1 MKELEQN
8 FLKQGLANNKEKN
21 DLSEKLNTLQKKYDE
36 LSANYDKEKNS
47 NLTQINLLTKENDS
61 FKTNLTANEEQ
72 MRAKISQLELA
83 LNEKTTQYE
92 KDQILWDGKIKFVEQ
107 QRDILKK
114 ENTEAAKRFENMLE
128 TIQKK
133 NIAEKESLENDKSL
147 TVSNLEQKFNKQ
159 IKDLQENHNKLYTEL
174 LNHSKDLEE
183 ELKIARKENMENK
196 DKKNT
201 NNELAQKIEEI
212 NAENEKY
219 RKNEDIL
226 KEEQDKKI
234 VEINTNF
241 DKEKQG
247 YKNKIAEI
255 EKNLREAEGKRGAL
269 LLELETEKAKWNI
282 EKDNLINK
290 YQELNEKMVSLEKK
304 YENILRENEKLKNE
318 KTMLRRNK
326 NTESRFTSHLGLG
339 KKNFESGSA
348 YKNAMFKVLGDY
360 SEEKENKVN
369 KNLNKNFN
377 KDKKSSD
384 INGNNTEIKEE
395 DKKDDK

>member
-1 MKELEQN
+1 
-8 FLKQGLANNKEKN
+8 
-21 DLSEKLNTLQKKYDE
+21 
-36 LSANYDKEKNS
+36 
-47 NLTQINLLTKENDS
+47 
-61 FKTNLTANEEQ
+61 
-72 MRAKISQLELA
+72 
-83 LNEKTTQYE
+83 
-92 KDQILWDGKIKFVEQ
+92 
-107 QRDILKK
+107 
-114 ENTEAAKRFENMLE
+114 
-128 TIQKK
+128 
-133 NIAEKESLENDKSL
+133 
-147 TVSNLEQKFNKQ
+147 
-159 IKDLQENHNKLYTEL
+159 
-174 LNHSKDLEE
+174 
-183 ELKIARKENMENK
+183 MENK

-290 YQELNEKMVSLEKK
+290 YQELNEKMNDLEKK

-326 NTESRFTSHLGLG
+326 NTESRFTSHIGLG

-360 SEEKENKVN
+360 SEEKEKDNKVN
-369 KNLNKNFN
+369 KNFNSKIFN
-377 KDKKSSD
+377 KDKKGND
-384 INGNNTEIKEE
+384 INGNTNNTEKKEE
-395 DKKDDK
+395 DKKEEDKKEDKNEDKK

>member
-1 MKELEQN
+1 
-8 FLKQGLANNKEKN
+8 LKQGLANNKEKN

-282 EKDNLINK
+282 EKDN
-290 YQELNEKMVSLEKK
+290 
-304 YENILRENEKLKNE
+304 
-318 KTMLRRNK
+318 
-326 NTESRFTSHLGLG
+326 
-339 KKNFESGSA
+339 
-348 YKNAMFKVLGDY
+348 
-360 SEEKENKVN
+360 
-369 KNLNKNFN
+369 
-377 KDKKSSD
+377 
-384 INGNNTEIKEE
+384 
-395 DKKDDK
+395 

>member
-21 DLSEKLNTLQKKYDE
+21 DLSEKLNVLQKKYDE

-114 ENTEAAKRFENMLE
+114 ENTESAKRFENMLE

-133 NIAEKESLENDKSL
+133 NIAEKESLENERNL
-147 TVSNLEQKFNKQ
+147 TVSNMEQKFNKQ
-159 IKDLQENHNKLYTEL
+159 IKDLQENHNKLYSEL
-174 LNHSKDLEE
+174 LNHAKDLEE
-183 ELKIARKENMENK
+183 ELKIVRKENMENK

-290 YQELNEKMVSLEKK
+290 YQELNEKMNDLEKK

-326 NTESRFTSHLGLG
+326 NTESRFTSHIGLG

-348 YKNAMFKVLGDY
+348 YKNAMFKVLD
-360 SEEKENKVN
+360 
-369 KNLNKNFN
+369 NL
-377 KDKKSSD
+377 S
-384 INGNNTEIKEE
+384 
-395 DKKDDK
+395 DDKSETSDKSKNSSKVEKKEDEKNK

>member
-61 FKTNLTANEEQ
+61 FKSNLTANEEQ

-114 ENTEAAKRFENMLE
+114 ENTEAAKRFESMLE

-183 ELKIARKENMENK
+183 ELKIARKENIEK
-196 DKKNT
+196 VLKKN
-201 NNELAQKIEEI
+201 
-212 NAENEKY
+212 
-219 RKNEDIL
+219 
-226 KEEQDKKI
+226 
-234 VEINTNF
+234 
-241 DKEKQG
+241 
-247 YKNKIAEI
+247 
-255 EKNLREAEGKRGAL
+255 
-269 LLELETEKAKWNI
+269 
-282 EKDNLINK
+282 
-290 YQELNEKMVSLEKK
+290 
-304 YENILRENEKLKNE
+304 
-318 KTMLRRNK
+318 MLC
-326 NTESRFTSHLGLG
+326 
-339 KKNFESGSA
+339 
-348 YKNAMFKVLGDY
+348 
-360 SEEKENKVN
+360 
-369 KNLNKNFN
+369 
-377 KDKKSSD
+377 
-384 INGNNTEIKEE
+384 I
-395 DKKDDK
+395 

>member
-1 MKELEQN
+1 
-8 FLKQGLANNKEKN
+8 
-21 DLSEKLNTLQKKYDE
+21 
-36 LSANYDKEKNS
+36 
-47 NLTQINLLTKENDS
+47 
-61 FKTNLTANEEQ
+61 
-72 MRAKISQLELA
+72 
-83 LNEKTTQYE
+83 
-92 KDQILWDGKIKFVEQ
+92 
-107 QRDILKK
+107 
-114 ENTEAAKRFENMLE
+114 
-128 TIQKK
+128 
-133 NIAEKESLENDKSL
+133 
-147 TVSNLEQKFNKQ
+147 VSNLEQKFNKQ